1 MNWMW
6 LTAGVAVLGLLIWAT
21 IQHWG
26 ARHST
31 EMLDQRGDTKI

>member
-21 IQHWG
+21 IQHWS
-26 ARHST
+26 ARRHT
-31 EMLDQRGDTKI
+31 EVLDQPGDAKN